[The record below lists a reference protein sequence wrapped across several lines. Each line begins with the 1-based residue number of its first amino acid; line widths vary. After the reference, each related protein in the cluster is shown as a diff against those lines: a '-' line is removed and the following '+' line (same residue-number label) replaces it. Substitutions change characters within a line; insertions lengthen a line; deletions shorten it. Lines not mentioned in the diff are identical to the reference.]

1 LTTVCGTGGDIRFWG
16 QKQTLIFPIFRGVR
30 VAFIFCVFFVDNSFS
45 FWPFSFGS
53 CILLLLMA
61 SDYPFDIFFYW
72 WLLITPL
79 ASSFIDGF
87 WLPLWHLLLLM
98 ASDYPFDIFFY
109 WWLLITPLTSSFIDA
124 SDYPFGIFF
133 YWWLL
138 IIPLASSFIDGFWLP
153 LWHFLLLMA
162 SDYPFGI
169 FKLFL
174 LCLQWHCLNHLQ
186 VCIFNVFYEQTKLFT
201 IPSLITVSY
210 TLTIHYRL

>member
-1 LTTVCGTGGDIRFWG
+1 LTIFFW
-16 QKQTLIFPIFRGVR
+16 LLYPS
-30 VAFIFCVFFVDNSFS
+30 FIDG
-45 FWPFSFGS
+45 FWLPLWH
-53 CILLLLMA
+53 LLLLMA
-61 SDYPFDIFFYW
+61 SNYPFGIFFYW

-98 ASDYPFDIFFY
+98 
-109 WWLLITPLTSSFIDA
+109 A

-210 TLTIHYRL
+210 TLTINYRL